1 MSWLTVQGVH
11 AGYDKSE
18 VLHGVD
24 VSVEQGE
31 IVSLIGANG
40 AGKTTLLKTVSGLV
54 RSTQGTIRF
63 QDRDIHRLAP
73 HKIVKLGISQVAE
86 GRAMLKRMTVYENLK
101 MGAHIRGDK
110 DVEQDVQAMYSQFP
124 LLGER
129 HDQLAGLLSGGE
141 QQMLAIARALM
152 SRPKILLLDEPSL
165 GLAPMVVTEI
175 FRTLRNLKES
185 GKTIFLV
192 EQNARRALQLADRGY
207 VLERGRVA
215 LQGTGAELLDDPQV
229 RRTYLGQRGGDQPA
243 AVVDASSEIQ

>member
-1 MSWLTVQGVH
+1 MSWLTVRGVH
-11 AGYDKSE
+11 AGYDRSE

-24 VSVEQGE
+24 VTVEQGE

-40 AGKTTLLKTVSGLV
+40 AGKTTLLKTMSGLV
-54 RSTQGTIRF
+54 RATQGTIRF
-63 QDRDIHRLAP
+63 QDRGVHRLAP

-86 GRAMLKRMTVYENLK
+86 GRAMLKRMTVYENLR
-101 MGAHIRGDK
+101 MGAHIRSDK
-110 DVEQDVQAMYSQFP
+110 DVESDVQAMYSQFP
-124 LLGER
+124 VLGER

-152 SRPKILLLDEPSL
+152 SRPQILLLDEPSL

-175 FRTLRNLKES
+175 FRTLRDLKGS

-207 VLERGRVA
+207 VLERGRVV
-215 LQGTGAELLDDPQV
+215 LHGTGAELLDDPQV
-229 RRTYLGQRGGDQPA
+229 KRTYLGQRGDDQPA
-243 AVVDASSEIQ
+243 SVVDAAPEFQ

>member
-1 MSWLTVQGVH
+1 MSWLSIQGVH
-11 AGYDKSE
+11 AGYDQSE

-24 VSVEQGE
+24 VTVEQGE

-40 AGKTTLLKTVSGLV
+40 AGKTTLLKTMSGLV

-101 MGAHIRGDK
+101 MGAHIRTDK

-124 LLGER
+124 VLGER

-152 SRPKILLLDEPSL
+152 SRPQILLLDEPSL

-229 RRTYLGQRGGDQPA
+229 RRTYLGQRGHNQPA
-243 AVVDASSEIQ
+243 AAVDASSEIQ